1 MNCPG
6 CCKPL
11 LIPGVLGTWQDHV
24 TGRLV
29 VVYAICEEC
38 MDKLEKA
45 TPEERAAFAE
55 TCERVK
61 NKDARLN

>member
-6 CCKPL
+6 CGKSL
-11 LIPGVLGTWQDHV
+11 FLAGTLGTWHDHH
-24 TGRLV
+24 TGRQV
-29 VVYAICEEC
+29 VVYAICHEC

-45 TPEERAAFAE
+45 TPEEKAAFAE

-61 NKDARLN
+61 EGRRVH